1 MDWIRTLLCRIRSAF
16 RGRQLDAD
24 LDEELKAHIDLAI
37 AENLQKGMTAE
48 EARTAA
54 LRAFGGVAQI
64 REAYRVRRNLPWLTT
79 LGRDLRYAVRILRK
93 SPGFTAIVVLILA
106 LGIGS
111 NTAIFTLVDTV
122 LLRPLPFKDASR
134 LVWATEHFPSN
145 PGPADVV
152 SPDFMAWKDNNHVFE
167 QVGASGRGGDSNL
180 TGAGQAVRVSIT
192 GVTTNYFSMLGVR
205 PLLGRTF
212 LASEGKL
219 DSNQVVLLSESLWRN
234 QFGSDPHILGRTI
247 HLNGVGYT
255 VVGVMPASLR
265 YPSADVWTPFALN
278 NEMFSPHSL
287 RWTALTVVGRLKP
300 GVRII
305 EAQSDL
311 QVITEQVGK
320 DYPPQASRFRANVR
334 VEVIPLHEMLAQ
346 HVRSLLLIL
355 MGAVGL
361 VLVIACLN
369 VANLLL
375 SRSVARGKEMSVR
388 AALGAQRSRL
398 VQQLLTEGL
407 LLTAAGGIFGF
418 LLGLLTTKIVAQL
431 IPSNFPTAIHL
442 DLRVF
447 AFTAFVALFAVL
459 TFGLVPA
466 LLASQTDVS
475 EALNE
480 RHLRTRST
488 RSTHN
493 LRIMIATGEVALA
506 LILLIAAGL
515 VVRSFLSLADVSLG
529 FDPHGLLIGTAQ
541 RPWSSNEH
549 AAEAYAAFFQSTS
562 ARVRH
567 LPGVVDAA
575 LVSQYPFGTPQDETT
590 LLDVLGQGEIHLA
603 KVVKYTSIS
612 SDYFRVMR
620 IRLLKG
626 RAFAGQ
632 DAAGGQPVVII
643 NESLARTLFHG
654 RDPLGQYISSNT
666 PRKSWMEVVGVV
678 SDTRNGTMEDE
689 PGPELFVPYQ
699 QQPPF
704 VMTYV
709 VRTGLNPDLL
719 AGALREA
726 VQDVDKNQPVFG
738 IGTMNEVIANQIAPR
753 KFRTLLLG
761 LFALLALV
769 LVAVGIFGV
778 ISYSVSQRT
787 HEIGIRMALGAQ
799 REDVSR
805 MVVAQGLKLT
815 VIGVA
820 IGIAGAL
827 ALTRMLS
834 SLLYSVKPTDPLT
847 FIGVTLILTAVALL
861 ASYIPARRA
870 TKVDPIIALRCN

>member
-1 MDWIRTLLCRIRSAF
+1 MSWFWRFGWRKAELQEEI
-16 RGRQLDAD
+16 DAH
-24 LDEELKAHIDLAI
+24 LQMAI
-37 AENLQKGMTAE
+37 ADRVGRGESEQA
-48 EARTAA
+48 ARQAA
-54 LRAFGGVAQI
+54 LRELGNVPLI
-64 REAYRVRRNLPWLTT
+64 EDVTRRTWGWLW
-79 LGRDLRYAVRILRK
+79 LEKLLQDLSYAGRILRK
-93 SPGFTAIVVLILA
+93 SPGFTAVVVLILA
-106 LGIGS
+106 LGIGA

-122 LLRPLPFKDASR
+122 LLRPLPYRDASR
-134 LVWATEHFPSN
+134 LVWATEHFPSDA
-145 PGPADVV
+145 GAAKVL

-167 QVGASGRGGDSNL
+167 QVGASSPGAGGDSNL
-180 TGAGQAVRVSIT
+180 TGAGQAVQVSVRN
-192 GVTTNYFSMLGVR
+192 VTTNYFPMLGVR
-205 PLLGRTF
+205 PFLGRIF

-219 DSNQVVLLSESLWRN
+219 GSDHVALLSESLWRN
-234 QFGSDPHILGRTI
+234 QFGSDPRLLGRTI
-247 HLNGVGYT
+247 HLDGSGYT

-278 NEMFSPHSL
+278 VEMFSPHST
-287 RWTALTVVGRLKP
+287 RWANLEVVGRLKP
-300 GVRII
+300 GIGII
-305 EAQSDL
+305 EAQSNL

-320 DYPPQASRFRANVR
+320 EIPTQASQDWANVR
-334 VEVIPLHEMLAQ
+334 VEVIPLQEMLAQ

-388 AALGAQRSRL
+388 TALGAQRSWL
-398 VQQLLTEGL
+398 VRQLLTEGL
-407 LLTAAGGIFGF
+407 LLAAAGGIFGY
-418 LLGLLTTKIVAQL
+418 LVGLLTTKIVAQL

-447 AFTAFVALFAVL
+447 AFTVSVALFAVL

-466 LLASQTDVS
+466 LTASRTDVS
-475 EALNE
+475 QALNE
-480 RHLRTRST
+480 RHLGARST

-493 LRIMIATGEVALA
+493 LRAVIATGEVALA
-506 LILLIAAGL
+506 LILLIATGL

-549 AAEAYAAFFQSTS
+549 ASEAYAAFFQTTLT
-562 ARVRH
+562 RVRH

-575 LVSQYPFGTPQDETT
+575 LVSQYPFKTPYDETT
-590 LLDVLGQGEIHLA
+590 LLDVLGRGKIDLPEEA
-603 KVVKYTSIS
+603 RCTSTS
-612 SDYFRVMR
+612 PDYFRVMR

-626 RAFAGQ
+626 RVFSGE
-632 DAAGGQPVVII
+632 DAEGAQPVAIV
-643 NESLARTLFHG
+643 NESLARTLFHE
-654 RDPLGQYISSNT
+654 RDPLGQHISFNT

-678 SDTRNGTMEDE
+678 SDTRNGTIEDE
-689 PGPELFVPYQ
+689 PGPELFMPYL
-699 QQPPF
+699 QQPTSF
-704 VMTYV
+704 MTYV
-709 VRTGLNPDLL
+709 VRTGLNPDSL

-726 VQDVDKNQPVFG
+726 VQDVDQNQPVFG
-738 IGTMNEVIANQIAPR
+738 VRAMDEVIANQLAPR
-753 KFRTLLLG
+753 KFSTLLLG

-769 LVAVGIFGV
+769 LVVVGIFGV
-778 ISYSVSQRT
+778 ISYSVAQRT

-805 MVVAQGLKLT
+805 MVVAQGFRLT
-815 VIGVA
+815 LIGVA
-820 IGIAGAL
+820 VGIAGAL

-847 FIGVTLILTAVALL
+847 FIGVTLIMTAAALL

-870 TKVDPIIALRCN
+870 TKVNPIIALRCN